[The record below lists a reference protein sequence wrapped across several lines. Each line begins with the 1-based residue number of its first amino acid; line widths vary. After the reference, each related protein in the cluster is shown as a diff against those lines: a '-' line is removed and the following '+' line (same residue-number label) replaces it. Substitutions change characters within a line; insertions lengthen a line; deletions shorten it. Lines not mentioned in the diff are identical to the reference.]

1 VSEPNQSEGGFGLTW
16 PAGTPLMRLDHVFVR
31 GMTATHNAVGDA
43 EGSDHH
49 GIVSSFRLD
58 R

>member
-1 VSEPNQSEGGFGLTW
+1 
-16 PAGTPLMRLDHVFVR
+16 VR
-31 GMTATHNAVGDA
+31 GMVATHNAVGDA
-43 EGSDHH
+43 QGSDHH